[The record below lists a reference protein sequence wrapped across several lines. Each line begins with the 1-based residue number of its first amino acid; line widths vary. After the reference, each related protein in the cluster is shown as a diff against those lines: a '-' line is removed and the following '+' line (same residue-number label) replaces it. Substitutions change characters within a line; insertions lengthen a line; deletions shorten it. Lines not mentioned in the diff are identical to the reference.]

1 MQEVAQQKFLL
12 VNTKFANLA
21 EGLLVKSL
29 ANGVF
34 TSPKCYEAIF
44 I

>member
-1 MQEVAQQKFLL
+1 MQTGLQQKSLL

-21 EGLLVKSL
+21 GGLLVKSL

-34 TSPKCYEAIF
+34 TCQKC
-44 I
+44 